1 MILLTSTT
9 PAAATASAFPSSAL
23 EELKIGLNGFNE
35 LVLPIFGRHS
45 SPLGGE
51 WRSSSP
57 ETGRPAATPLRRG
70 VLFGRFFLLAFDP
83 DFAVFEIFFFPDG
96 NDFLE
101 FVDGVMA
108 GIECGVAVGGC
119 DDHCDAG
126 LADVEMAK
134 AVDHGNAVDVPRLAH

>member
-1 MILLTSTT
+1 MLLIKRMIFLTSTT
-9 PAAATASAFPSSAL
+9 PAAATASALPSSAL

-70 VLFGRFFLLAFDP
+70 SDPQIRSKPLLRPQRTLLQRQSPPQSYRSLNSAGRASACRP
-83 DFAVFEIFFFPDG
+83 RPRPEWRT
-96 NDFLE
+96 
-101 FVDGVMA
+101 A
-108 GIECGVAVGGC
+108 GMVRG
-119 DDHCDAG
+119 
-126 LADVEMAK
+126 
-134 AVDHGNAVDVPRLAH
+134 

>member
-1 MILLTSTT
+1 MTDSETPLLSRGGVAARQRKSCEATLTRVDGVVLIKRLILLTSTT

-57 ETGRPAATPLRRG
+57 ETGRPAATPLKRG
-70 VLFGRFFLLAFDP
+70 VA
-83 DFAVFEIFFFPDG
+83 
-96 NDFLE
+96 
-101 FVDGVMA
+101 
-108 GIECGVAVGGC
+108 
-119 DDHCDAG
+119 
-126 LADVEMAK
+126 
-134 AVDHGNAVDVPRLAH
+134 

>member
-1 MILLTSTT
+1 MKAYTPLLSRGGVAARQRKSCGATLARADGGGADQEKDFLTSTT
-9 PAAATASAFPSSAL
+9 PAAAFIEASPYRARASRASAFPSSAL

-70 VLFGRFFLLAFDP
+70 VCDRQLSG
-83 DFAVFEIFFFPDG
+83 AVT
-96 NDFLE
+96 
-101 FVDGVMA
+101 
-108 GIECGVAVGGC
+108 
-119 DDHCDAG
+119 
-126 LADVEMAK
+126 
-134 AVDHGNAVDVPRLAH
+134 